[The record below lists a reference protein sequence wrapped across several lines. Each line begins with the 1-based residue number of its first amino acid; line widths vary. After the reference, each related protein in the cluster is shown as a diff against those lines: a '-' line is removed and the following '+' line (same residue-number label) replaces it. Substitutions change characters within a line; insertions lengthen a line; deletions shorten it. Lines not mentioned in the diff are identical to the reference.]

1 MVPLNIKD
9 LKRKVANKAD
19 ARVIY
24 LLYEGQNTEP
34 LFLRPFLESS
44 NYISSKEVR
53 FKEFEKNGRDIG
65 ATNVEKLISLA
76 KKFKNN
82 AKEYKKGFDKI
93 IIFFDLDVFKNN
105 QEKINGLLDLIDNDI
120 ILAYTNPSIEL
131 FLLLTIKNSY
141 ENIIEPRKKEI
152 LKNEFIGKKRYVY
165 DLLLKTSNINSKSK
179 DGQVALFS
187 ENIEVAIQQENLF
200 INTYIDKASKE
211 LTSNIGYIFSKIKN
225 NDFYIQYKS
234 KK

>member
-1 MVPLNIKD
+1 
-9 LKRKVANKAD
+9 
-19 ARVIY
+19 
-24 LLYEGQNTEP
+24 
-34 LFLRPFLESS
+34 
-44 NYISSKEVR
+44 
-53 FKEFEKNGRDIG
+53 
-65 ATNVEKLISLA
+65 
-76 KKFKNN
+76 
-82 AKEYKKGFDKI
+82 
-93 IIFFDLDVFKNN
+93 
-105 QEKINGLLDLIDNDI
+105 
-120 ILAYTNPSIEL
+120 
-131 FLLLTIKNSY
+131 
-141 ENIIEPRKKEI
+141 
-152 LKNEFIGKKRYVY
+152 YVY